1 MCIGIPMQVVD
12 VEPGFAN
19 CIGRGETRR
28 VSTLLVGDCVA
39 GEWLLVFLNDARE
52 RIDAAR
58 AAEVNA
64 TLDILQLVLDGGEGD
79 GDPGFV
85 LPSSAGVST
94 FAHLSGAGHAAPVAN
109 DQSEKEILS

>member
-1 MCIGIPMQVVD
+1 MCIGIPMQVLD
-12 VEPGFAN
+12 AEPGFAN

-58 AAEVNA
+58 ADEVNA
-64 TLDILQLVLDGGEGD
+64 TLDILQQVLEGGEGG

-85 LPSSAGVST
+85 LPSSARASA
-94 FAHLSGAGHAAPVAN
+94 FAHLSGAGHAAPATN
-109 DQSEKEILS
+109 DQSERETLS